1 MDIKNKT
8 MNYLVKEFDEFD
20 VIDKSLEKTIY
31 QISSAN

>member
-20 VIDKSLEKTIY
+20 VIDKSLENI
-31 QISSAN
+31 I